1 MAEKLTTGAGARR
14 HGALIYFLGVAVLM
28 GGILV
33 GAWWTMDHGSN
44 DDAGN
49 AFAQAMASG
58 KTYYEKGEPT
68 KAQAAFQSAL
78 AMNPA
83 NPDVHLNLANAFLH
97 LNQPEQA
104 AIHARETIQFEPAN
118 PAAWYVL
125 GCAQLRQNQYSN
137 AVQSLQ
143 EAKNGDRT
151 INPVTYQLGR
161 ALAGWGH
168 HEEAIEQ
175 FRELQQFETNT
186 AAPQLVSSHYLLAQS
201 LLRLG
206 QREAA
211 EKELAEHQKLTAV
224 RASLGDDPAVFETC
238 LYTEIRAPFPL
249 EQPGRDGVSVK
260 FVDATS
266 EAFGSAGKGWHGP
279 MAVMDINRRGWND
292 LLIPTATGVQL
303 LWNSNGVFDA
313 YGPEVPIAGASGIRD
328 IVVGDLQN
336 DRYEDAVLIGTEGIS
351 TLRFATNG
359 AFVDSTRT
367 SRLGA
372 IKGRTGVLADLDFT
386 GKLGLE
392 VIGVEGRL
400 RSFTNLG
407 TGLFR
412 EAVSSNASPALRSL
426 TNLTSVAVNDW
437 NNDDLPDLIVTREGS
452 PPALLMNHRGTGI
465 GDPETP
471 EGWPVTRALAVA
483 DLNNDLRSDI
493 ALLTD
498 KSIDLYF
505 GGLKE
510 PTRLSALRH
519 QLSHIRLIDYDNDG
533 WLDIVAWGAEGIR
546 VWRNRGHLG
555 FHEMTST
562 LGLDRWKAH
571 AVNGLAIADF
581 DRDGD
586 LDFIADVVGEG
597 LVFLRNEG
605 GNANGLLKLQLLGN
619 RSNASGLGV
628 KIEASAAGW
637 HALRFVD
644 SLPVTLGVGKRKQL
658 DSVTTRWFE
667 TKLDNTDVTIDAQE
681 PLVVFE
687 LVIPGGSCPY
697 LYAGNGTNMHFV
709 TDVLAGSPAGL
720 PVMPGRFIAADPT
733 EYVWLGNDQSFVP
746 SDGRY
751 HVRLTEELKEI
762 LYLDYARLVVA
773 DHPTSVEVHPTSR
786 MLPFPPFVPH
796 GLVGLTRE
804 IPLRSA
810 VTLDGTDVTEDL
822 RSADGKRVSPSSL
835 RGPQYRGLAEPH
847 GIVLDFGPLGAHSP
861 LSLVLN
867 GWIRFGGGM
876 ANIAASHNP
885 EFPFPFPKLEAEVGG
900 DWQPVDVQVGVPAG
914 KTKTIVVD
922 LTDCI
927 PAGTQRLRLTDA
939 FELHW
944 DRIALFGKSQRA
956 LGNIAEG
963 AEVPLNAVPGPAP
976 VRCQVMAPLM
986 ADLHRRG
993 YSAYA
998 ELPWTEPL
1006 TPIYDQ
1012 LRKPPYQLTPFGWAT
1027 RYGSV
1032 GELLATNDQALV
1044 IIAGGDELA
1053 LEFSTDG
1060 LATPPTGW
1068 VRDYFLC
1075 VVGWDKDA
1083 DYHVAAGDTIE
1094 PLPWRGMDDQQ
1105 YGHQERPV
1113 FPSDGLQ
1120 QRMNTRWVGPRP
1132 MARRGEVRVMRGN

>member
-1 MAEKLTTGAGARR
+1 MAEKLTTGTGSRR
-14 HGALIYFLGVAVLM
+14 HGALIYFVGVAVLI
-28 GGILV
+28 GGILA
-33 GAWWTMDHGSN
+33 GAWWTMDRGSN
-44 DDAGN
+44 EDASN

-58 KTYYEKGEPT
+58 KTYYEKGEPA
-68 KAQAAFQSAL
+68 KAQSAFQLAL

-104 AIHARETIQFEPAN
+104 ANHARETIQFEPAN

-137 AVQSLQ
+137 AVQSFQ

-151 INPVTYQLGR
+151 VNPVTFQLGR

-168 HEEAIEQ
+168 HEEAIDQ

-206 QREAA
+206 QRDAA
-211 EKELAEHQKLTAV
+211 EKELAEHQKLTSI
-224 RASLGDDPAVFETC
+224 RASLGDDPAVFEKC

-249 EQPGRDGVSVK
+249 EQPGREGVAVK
-260 FVDATS
+260 FVDATA
-266 EAFGSAGKGWHGP
+266 EAFGQAGAERHGP
-279 MAVMDINRRGWND
+279 IAIMDINRRGWND
-292 LLIPTATGVQL
+292 LLMITSKGAKL
-303 LWNSNGVFDA
+303 LWNSNGVFHA
-313 YGPEVPIAGASGIRD
+313 YGPVVPVPGAASIRE
-328 IVVGDLQN
+328 IVIGDLQN

-372 IKGRTGVLADLDFT
+372 VKGVSGLLADLDFT

-392 VIGVEGRL
+392 LIDVEGRL

-412 EAVSSNASPALRSL
+412 EAAHSNDSPALRSL
-426 TNLTSVAVNDW
+426 TNLTSVVVNDW
-437 NNDDLPDLIVTREGS
+437 NNDDLPDLLVTRQGQ
-452 PPALLMNHRGTGI
+452 PPALLMNHRGSGI
-465 GDPETP
+465 GDPETL
-471 EGWPVTRALAVA
+471 EGWPITRALAVA
-483 DLNNDLRSDI
+483 DLNNDLRSDV
-493 ALLTD
+493 ALLTE

-519 QLSHIRLIDYDNDG
+519 QLSHIRIVDYDNDG

-555 FHEMTST
+555 FHEMTSN
-562 LGLDRWKAH
+562 LGLDRLKGH
-571 AVNGLAIADF
+571 AVSDLAIADF
-581 DRDGD
+581 DQDGD

-597 LVFLRNEG
+597 LVFLRNDG

-667 TKLDNTDVTIDAQE
+667 TKLDNTDVVIDGQE

-697 LYAGNGTNMHFV
+697 LYVGNGTNIHFV

-720 PVMPGRFIAADPT
+720 PVMPGRYITADTT
-733 EYVWLGNDQSFVP
+733 EYVWLGNDQNFAP
-746 SDGRY
+746 LNGRY
-751 HVRLTEELKEI
+751 EVKLTEELKEI

-773 DHPTSVEVHPTSR
+773 DHPASVEVHPTSR

-804 IPLRSA
+804 IPLRHA
-810 VTLDGTDVTEDL
+810 ETLDGQDVTDVL
-822 RSADGKRVSPSSL
+822 RTVDGRRVSPPQL

-847 GIVLDFGPLGAHSP
+847 GVILDFGPLAAHSP
-861 LSLVLN
+861 FTLVLN

-900 DWQPVDVQVGVPAG
+900 GWQPVDVQVGVPAG

-922 LTDCI
+922 LTDKL
-927 PAGTQRLRLTDA
+927 PTGTQRLRLTDA

-944 DRIALFGKSQRA
+944 DRMALFGKSQLA

-963 AEVPLNAVPGPAP
+963 AEVPTGASPGPAP
-976 VRCQVMAPLM
+976 VRCQVMAPLT

-998 ELPWTEPL
+998 DLPWGEPL
-1006 TPIYDQ
+1006 TPLYNRLQ
-1012 LRKPPYQLTPFGWAT
+1012 NPPYQLTPSGWAT
-1027 RYGSV
+1027 RYGPV

-1044 IIAGGDELA
+1044 VIAGGDELA
-1053 LEFSTDG
+1053 LEFSAAT
-1060 LATPPTGW
+1060 LAAPPSGW

-1083 DYHVAAGDTIE
+1083 DFHVAAGDTIE
-1094 PLPWRGMDDQQ
+1094 PLPWRGMDDQR
-1105 YGHQERPV
+1105 YGRQERPA
-1113 FPSDGLQ
+1113 FPSDGLH
-1120 QRMNTRWVGPRP
+1120 QRMNTRWVGARAV
-1132 MARRGEVRVMRGN
+1132 ARRGEVRAIRGN

>member
-1 MAEKLTTGAGARR
+1 MAATPAPRR
-14 HGALIYFLGVAVLM
+14 HGAALYFLGVILLLAAII
-28 GGILV
+28 GGT
-33 GAWWTMDHGSN
+33 WWTMDHGT
-44 DDAGN
+44 DEDAGK

-58 KTYYEKGEPT
+58 KTYYDKGEPG
-68 KAQAAFQSAL
+68 KALTAFQSAL

-83 NPDVHLNLANAFLH
+83 NPDVHLNLANAFLRV
-97 LNQPEQA
+97 NQPVQA
-104 AIHARETIQFEPAN
+104 SGHALETIQLEPSN

-151 INPVTYQLGR
+151 INPVTFQLGR

-168 HEEAIEQ
+168 HEEAVEQ

-186 AAPQLVSSHYLLAQS
+186 AAPQWVSSHYLVAQS

-206 QREAA
+206 KREEA
-211 EKELAEHQKLTAV
+211 EKELAEHQKLTSV
-224 RASLGDDPAVFETC
+224 RANLGDDPSVFERC

-249 EQPGRDGVSVK
+249 EQPGRNGIPVK
-260 FVDATS
+260 FTDITAS
-266 EAFGSAGKGWHGP
+266 AFGAASREWHGP
-279 MAVMDINRRGWND
+279 LGVMDINRRGWND

-303 LWNSNGVFDA
+303 LWNSNGVFA
-313 YGPEVPIAGASGIRD
+313 PHGPELPVAGAAGIRD
-328 IVVGDLQN
+328 IVIGDLQN
-336 DRYEDAVLIGTEGIS
+336 DRFDDAVLIGIEGTV

-359 AFVDSTRT
+359 AFVDATRT

-372 IKGRTGVLADLDFT
+372 VKGASSVLADLDFT

-412 EAVSSNASPALRSL
+412 EAVHTNETPAQKSL
-426 TNLTSVAVNDW
+426 TQLTSVVVNDW
-437 NNDDLPDLIVTREGS
+437 NNDDLPDLLVTRDGQ
-452 PPALLMNHRGTGI
+452 PPAILFNHRGTGI
-465 GDPETP
+465 GEPETP
-471 EGWPVTRALAVA
+471 AGWPVTRALAVA
-483 DLNNDLRSDI
+483 DLNNDLRSDV
-493 ALLTD
+493 ALLTE

-505 GGLKE
+505 GGLRE

-519 QLSHIRLIDYDNDG
+519 RLSHIRIVDYDNDG
-533 WLDIVAWGAEGIR
+533 WLDIVAWGPDGIR

-555 FHEMTST
+555 FHEVTT
-562 LGLDRWKAH
+562 DLGLDALKGRE
-571 AVNGLAIADF
+571 VRYLVVADF

-586 LDFIADVVGEG
+586 LDFIVDVAGQG
-597 LVFLRNEG
+597 LVFLRNDG
-605 GNANGLLKLQLLGN
+605 GNANGLLNLQLLGN

-644 SLPVTLGVGKRKQL
+644 SLPVTLGVGHRKQL

-667 TKLDNTDVTIDAQE
+667 TKLDNTDVVLEGQE

-697 LYAGNGTNMHFV
+697 LYVGKGKEFHFV
-709 TDVLAGSPAGL
+709 TDILGGSPVGL
-720 PVMPGRFIAADPT
+720 PSMPGRYIAADPT
-733 EYVWLGNDQSFVP
+733 EFVWLGNASTVVP
-746 SDGRY
+746 DAGRLQ
-751 HVRLTEELKEI
+751 VRLTEELKEI
-762 LYLDYARLVVA
+762 LYLDYARVVVA
-773 DHPTSVEVHPTSR
+773 DHPPSVEVHPTSR
-786 MLPFPPFVPH
+786 MLPFPPFVSH

-804 IPLRSA
+804 IPLRLA
-810 VTLDGTDVTEDL
+810 TTLDGEDVTDRL
-822 RSADGKRVSPSSL
+822 RHTDGRRVSPPAL
-835 RGPQYRGLAEPH
+835 RGPQYRGLAEQH
-847 GIVLDFGPLGAHSP
+847 GVVLDFGPLGSGGP

-885 EFPFPFPKLEAEVGG
+885 EFPFPFPKLEAEVNGM
-900 DWQPVDVQVGVPAG
+900 WQNVDLQVGVPAG

-922 LTDCI
+922 LTDKL
-927 PAGTQRLRLTDA
+927 PSGTRRLRLTDA

-944 DRIALFGKSQRA
+944 DRISLFGKSQLA

-963 AEVPLNAVPGPAP
+963 APVPSAAVPGPAP
-976 VRCQVMAPLM
+976 VRCQVVAPVR

-993 YSAYA
+993 YSQCAD
-998 ELPWTEPL
+998 LPWTEPL
-1006 TPIYDQ
+1006 TPVYDH
-1012 LRKPPYQLTPFGWAT
+1012 LRNPPYQRTPSGWAT
-1027 RYGSV
+1027 RYGPV
-1032 GELLATNDQALV
+1032 GELIATNDQALA
-1044 IIAGGDELA
+1044 IIAGGDELS
-1053 LEFSTDG
+1053 LEFPTDG
-1060 LATPPTGW
+1060 LIAPPEGW

-1083 DYHVAAGDTIE
+1083 DYHVVAGDAIE
-1094 PLPWRGMDDQQ
+1094 PLPWRGMDDQT
-1105 YGHQERPV
+1105 YGRELRPA
-1113 FPSDGLQ
+1113 FPSDDLH
-1120 QRMNTRWVGPRP
+1120 QRLNTRWVGPRP
-1132 MARRGEVRVMRGN
+1132 LARR